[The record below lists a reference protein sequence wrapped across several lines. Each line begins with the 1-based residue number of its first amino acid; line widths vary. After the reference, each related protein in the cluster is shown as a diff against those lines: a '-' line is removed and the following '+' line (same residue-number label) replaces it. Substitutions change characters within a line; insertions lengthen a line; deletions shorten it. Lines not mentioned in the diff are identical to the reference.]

1 MDPQD
6 LANCREI
13 HAGLMAKERNSIN
26 YLFLEPVETT
36 YFPEYLNVI
45 KKPMDLRTLKENLEA
60 GKYARKEEFYA
71 DAQLIFDN
79 AITFNKD
86 RDSKFVVDLA
96 KRMIRAF
103 DRLKKKTEAATAKR
117 NGGGDSS
124 TAASTSAASGGGGSK
139 KIKLKLKRNNSIL
152 STSSST
158 EEATSGTGAGDA
170 AGPPPTKKA
179 KKVKLKLSLG
189 KSSSKSSDSKSSRSN
204 SPASP
209 IVETVSDAP
218 MNATRRAQCYKIISS
233 FKRRQP
239 TNSKWFLKPI
249 NDPMIVK
256 DYKEKIA
263 NPVDLGAITSKLD
276 KNQYSTVA
284 EFVLDLRRICSNCL
298 QYNTTIDDSFRP
310 IANECLTTME
320 QLCKFFIGKVE
331 SPKIVY
337 PRPLYCWEEC
347 LKVIDA
353 LLKTKNPDDG
363 YQTAHFFLQP
373 VSFFCGGQ
381 WPHGYLDKVQKPMDY
396 GTIMQNLITGV
407 YDTAEKFAADCRL
420 VTSNCRSFYEGTE
433 DGPVFMEKV
442 NRLEQALQ
450 KQLAQLSAYDKS
462 DKGAKAREKARTKLL
477 TIKKPEQAF
486 LKDILRDL
494 RATTYTDKSA
504 KITEK
509 ATLHFEKPVD
519 TSIFTDYPKFVDT
532 PMDLETVER
541 KIGSDAYA
549 TPEDFEYDILTIFR
563 NCDKYNTPKKNF
575 HMVTLGKHT
584 AKVFRKMFAQ
594 RLRPA
599 ERSGSVTKRALVLPS
614 AAAGKKILAGKKRP
628 PSPSVEEK
636 QPKRVSIKGP
646 SRSNSGASK
655 SVPSIAPSTAG
666 KVAPKS
672 KSGGKKMAPKMAPKI
687 APKQSKITV
696 TDPNAP
702 IPMHVAIASI
712 KEAYPGRRQI
722 KDLEG
727 FEAECLKFLKT
738 LIRHPWV
745 SAERPKYIFHVPVHI
760 IFPEIRDSY
769 AAKIKHPMDLTTAE
783 AKLLQGAYQ
792 TAEEF
797 ITDIS
802 LVFSNA
808 IEFNKDGHEIG
819 EPMSC
824 AYYEAATHLLKY
836 SRWLSLEVLESCI
849 VDCTDS
855 PIVERGAASN
865 WKLTKRNAEMARKEM
880 EQTVF
885 NELIDKTEPGDTRYS
900 WHEQECD
907 KLLKALM
914 HTSDRKHMSFFI
926 QMIFPANYSM
936 YISKPIAWDLCY
948 EKLRERKYNSIGET
962 VADLRLIFSNAL
974 KYNEKARE
982 VDKVSAVAYDSAIHM
997 SAKLEAAID
1006 RMLLTVGDRIGRE
1019 RIDMM
1024 NTHRRQEAEERAR
1037 EEAMKLQWEKEHPG
1051 TTMEVKTKLR
1061 ITHRGSNYRKR
1072 PTDFDLPFFDEED
1085 DNEESHADTVS
1096 NAKALYEKQLK
1107 KRAAMRKMSISI
1119 GISVFKR
1126 LEERAAAKAWA
1137 YQMAEKAHLER
1148 VRVQKEKEARKRAK
1162 AEEDK
1167 GKPKGSLVSA
1177 ALKSVDR
1184 KQIKLALDLKPI
1196 KPKKRKKML
1205 SSF

>member
-1 MDPQD
+1 
-6 LANCREI
+6 
-13 HAGLMAKERNSIN
+13 
-26 YLFLEPVETT
+26 
-36 YFPEYLNVI
+36 
-45 KKPMDLRTLKENLEA
+45 
-60 GKYARKEEFYA
+60 
-71 DAQLIFDN
+71 
-79 AITFNKD
+79 
-86 RDSKFVVDLA
+86 
-96 KRMIRAF
+96 
-103 DRLKKKTEAATAKR
+103 
-117 NGGGDSS
+117 
-124 TAASTSAASGGGGSK
+124 
-139 KIKLKLKRNNSIL
+139 
-152 STSSST
+152 
-158 EEATSGTGAGDA
+158 
-170 AGPPPTKKA
+170 
-179 KKVKLKLSLG
+179 
-189 KSSSKSSDSKSSRSN
+189 
-204 SPASP
+204 
-209 IVETVSDAP
+209 
-218 MNATRRAQCYKIISS
+218 
-233 FKRRQP
+233 
-239 TNSKWFLKPI
+239 
-249 NDPMIVK
+249 
-256 DYKEKIA
+256 
-263 NPVDLGAITSKLD
+263 
-276 KNQYSTVA
+276 
-284 EFVLDLRRICSNCL
+284 
-298 QYNTTIDDSFRP
+298 
-310 IANECLTTME
+310 
-320 QLCKFFIGKVE
+320 
-331 SPKIVY
+331 
-337 PRPLYCWEEC
+337 
-347 LKVIDA
+347 
-353 LLKTKNPDDG
+353 
-363 YQTAHFFLQP
+363 
-373 VSFFCGGQ
+373 
-381 WPHGYLDKVQKPMDY
+381 
-396 GTIMQNLITGV
+396 
-407 YDTAEKFAADCRL
+407 
-420 VTSNCRSFYEGTE
+420 
-433 DGPVFMEKV
+433 VFMEKV
-442 NRLEQALQ
+442 NRLEQGMA
-450 KQLAQLSAYDKS
+450 KQLAQLSSYDKS
-462 DKGAKAREKARTKLL
+462 DKGAKAREKFRTKML

-519 TSIFTDYPKFVDT
+519 TSMFTDYHKFVDT

-563 NCDKYNTPKKNF
+563 NCDKYNTAKKYF
-575 HMVTLGKHT
+575 HMVTLSKHT

-599 ERSGSVTKRALVLPS
+599 ERSVSITKKAPVLPS

-646 SRSNSGASK
+646 SRSNSAASK
-655 SVPSIAPSTAG
+655 SVSSISPSAAG
-666 KVAPKS
+666 KVAPKT
-672 KSGGKKMAPKMAPKI
+672 KSGGKKM

-712 KEAYPGRRQI
+712 KESYPGRRQI

-738 LIRHPWV
+738 LMRHPWV

-783 AKLLQGAYQ
+783 AKLLQGAYR

-797 ITDIS
+797 ISDIS

-849 VDCTDS
+849 IDCTDS
-855 PIVERGAASN
+855 PIVERGSAPN

-914 HTSDRKHMSFFI
+914 HTSDRKRMSFFI
-926 QMIFPANYSM
+926 QMIFPPNYSM

-948 EKLRERKYNSIGET
+948 QKLRERKYNSIGET

-982 VDKVSAVAYDSAIHM
+982 IDKVSAEAYDSAIHM

-1024 NTHRRQEAEERAR
+1024 NTHRQQEAEERAR

-1061 ITHRGSNYRKR
+1061 ITHRSSYRKR

-1085 DNEESHADTVS
+1085 DNEESHADTIS

-1107 KRAAMRKMSISI
+1107 QRAAMRKMSLAI

-1126 LEERAAAKAWA
+1126 LEERATAKIWA
-1137 YQMAEKAHLER
+1137 YQMAEKTHLER
-1148 VRVQKEKEARKRAK
+1148 VRVQEEEEAIKAAK
-1162 AEEDK
+1162 AKEDMK
-1167 GKPKGSLVSA
+1167 KPKGSLVSA
-1177 ALKSVDR
+1177 ALESVDR
-1184 KQIKLALDLKPI
+1184 KQIKLALDLKLI
-1196 KPKKRKKML
+1196 KPKKHKKL
-1205 SSF
+1205 LTSF